1 MPSPAIVLG
10 LLAAITWGAADFAGG
25 LGARRA
31 APSRVV
37 LIAHG
42 LSLIL
47 LAGVS
52 LRMPASLP
60 PWATTIALL
69 SGIAGGVALMVFYEA
84 LSLGAMGLSAAL
96 AGLLTAVLPVVLG
109 IRSQGPPSGVQV
121 IGFLV
126 AAAAIVLI
134 AYAPPAPG
142 TQPTR
147 RALLFAVLAGSG
159 FGLQLV
165 WLHSAAA
172 AGQPHLLPA
181 TVAGSATLA
190 HAALTKAAHAPAAIV
205 SVTHASLAPV
215 IRALMLSRL
224 GGTGVALTAQL
235 LTRARHRNRLLPAPA
250 EPAANEP
257 ASAAITGSRMPLPV
271 IAALAGLLD
280 TAGNALYMLSSLGGR
295 LDVAAVL
302 SSLYPGATIVLAALI
317 LHERATRLQAA
328 GMGLALAAVALIAA

>member
-42 LSLIL
+42 FSLFL

-52 LRMPASLP
+52 LFMPASLP
-60 PWATTIALL
+60 PWAVTVALL

-109 IRSQGPPSGVQV
+109 IRSQGPPAGAQV
-121 IGFLV
+121 IGFFV

-172 AGQPHLLPA
+172 AGQPHPLPA

-205 SVTHASLAPV
+205 PATHASLAPV

-224 GGTGVALTAQL
+224 GGTGIALTAQL
-235 LTRARHRNRLLPAPA
+235 LNRARHRIRLLPTPSQA
-250 EPAANEP
+250 AANEP
-257 ASAAITGSRMPLPV
+257 VGVSRMPLPV

-328 GMGLALAAVALIAA
+328 GMALALAAVALIAA